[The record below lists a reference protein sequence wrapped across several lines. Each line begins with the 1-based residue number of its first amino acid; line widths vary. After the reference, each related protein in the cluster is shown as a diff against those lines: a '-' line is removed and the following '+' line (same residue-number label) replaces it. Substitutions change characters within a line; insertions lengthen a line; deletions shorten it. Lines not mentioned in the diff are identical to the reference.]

1 MYSENSVKSDLY
13 LDGEEKFGYLGSM
26 VYNFTKASKTI
37 RNFYKF
43 VISDLDKHSFQ
54 SIMDVGSGRGYI
66 LSKIVAMKPQ
76 VNALGID
83 PSPFMVKLADKHAR
97 KLGLSKSL
105 KFELGS
111 SRDIPGYQT
120 FDVIISTL
128 SFHHWKNKDEA
139 IAFLM
144 KRLNPGG
151 SLLIYEITD
160 NGSINRKFVRS
171 HLLNKEDFEK
181 MSNKIGIPVTIVEYA
196 GFIRAE
202 FSYA

>member
-66 LSKIVAMKPQ
+66 LSKIVEMKPE

-181 MSNKIGIPVTIVEYA
+181 MSNKIGIPVTIVEDA

>member
-13 LDGEEKFGYLGSM
+13 LDGEEKFGYFGSM
-26 VYNFTKASKTI
+26 VYNFTKASRTI

-43 VISDLDKHSFQ
+43 VISDLGKHSFQ

-66 LSKIVAMKPQ
+66 LSKILEMKPE

-83 PSPFMVKLADKHAR
+83 PSPFMVKLAEKHSK
-97 KLGLSKSL
+97 KLGLAKSL

-171 HLLNKEDFEK
+171 HLLNKTDFEK
-181 MSNKIGIPVTIVEYA
+181 ISNKIGIPVTIVEDA

>member
-1 MYSENSVKSDLY
+1 MYSESSVKSDLY

-26 VYNFTKASKTI
+26 VYNFTKASRTI

-66 LSKIVAMKPQ
+66 LSKIVEMKPQ

-151 SLLIYEITD
+151 SLLVYEITD

-181 MSNKIGIPVTIVEYA
+181 MSNKIGIPVTIAEDA

>member
-1 MYSENSVKSDLY
+1 MYSESSVKSDLY

-26 VYNFTKASKTI
+26 VYNFTKASRTI

-66 LSKIVAMKPQ
+66 LSKIVEMKPQ

-151 SLLIYEITD
+151 SLLVYEITD

-181 MSNKIGIPVTIVEYA
+181 MSNKIGIPVTIVEDA

-202 FSYA
+202 FTYP

>member
-1 MYSENSVKSDLY
+1 MYSESSVKSDLY

-26 VYNFTKASKTI
+26 VYNFTKASRTI

-66 LSKIVAMKPQ
+66 LSKIVEMKPQ

-83 PSPFMVKLADKHAR
+83 PSPFMVKLADKHTR

-128 SFHHWKNKDEA
+128 SLHHWKNKDEA

-151 SLLIYEITD
+151 SLLVYEITD

-181 MSNKIGIPVTIVEYA
+181 MSNKIGIPVTIVEDA

>member
-66 LSKIVAMKPQ
+66 LSKIVEMKPE

-83 PSPFMVKLADKHAR
+83 PSPFMVKLADKHTR

-151 SLLIYEITD
+151 SLLVYEITD

-181 MSNKIGIPVTIVEYA
+181 MSNKIGIPVTIVEDA

>member
-1 MYSENSVKSDLY
+1 MYSESSVKSDLY

-26 VYNFTKASKTI
+26 VYNFTKASRTI

-66 LSKIVAMKPQ
+66 LSKIVEMKPQ

-128 SFHHWKNKDEA
+128 SLHHWKNKDEA

-151 SLLIYEITD
+151 SLLVYEITD

-181 MSNKIGIPVTIVEYA
+181 MSNKIGIPVTIVEDA

-202 FSYA
+202 FTYP

>member
-66 LSKIVAMKPQ
+66 LSKIVAMKPE

>member
-1 MYSENSVKSDLY
+1 MYSESSVKSDLY

-26 VYNFTKASKTI
+26 VYNFTKASRTI

-66 LSKIVAMKPQ
+66 LSKIVEMKPQ

-128 SFHHWKNKDEA
+128 SLHHWKNKDEA

-151 SLLIYEITD
+151 SLLVYEITD

-181 MSNKIGIPVTIVEYA
+181 MSNKIGIPVTIAEDA
-196 GFIRAE
+196 GFIRAA
-202 FSYA
+202 FSYT